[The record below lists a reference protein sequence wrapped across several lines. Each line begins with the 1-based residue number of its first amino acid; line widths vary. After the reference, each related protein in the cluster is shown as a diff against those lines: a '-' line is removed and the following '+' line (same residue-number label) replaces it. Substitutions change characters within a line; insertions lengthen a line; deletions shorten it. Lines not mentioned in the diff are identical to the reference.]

1 MSGLDVESS
10 MTSKN
15 RWLWGAVAS
24 AAAPAPGQVSL
35 KGISRLDWTLTKPTL
50 DEWLAE
56 LHENEID
63 ADKGDPEPDYFDDDE
78 VEAQERN
85 QQRVVWNFPSDQAF
99 DEFVSTIGAR
109 SQSEVDLVLRHL
121 LIPSCALGADHMK
134 LDIYLTLREQGDPES
149 IQMAAK
155 MMRSTHFQRIYAYY
169 GGKTSELPWE
179 GIRWVLQLLPDK
191 PATALV
197 ALDAYF
203 LAHMWDMTD
212 SLINAISDAE
222 AVIRGRYIGVPE
234 TQEER
239 RQALYDLSP
248 RQFER
253 LIQRLYQAQDYD
265 AELTPSQR
273 DRGRD
278 VIARRSQP
286 GTREHVLIECKRY
299 AKTIPIQY
307 VRALLGAVSNER
319 ASAGKLVTTSS
330 FSKEARDEMKDNRR
344 IELIDGLQLVVLL
357 NEYLGWT
364 WPTRLDSL
372 TSEGNVGVRQ
382 H

>member
-1 MSGLDVESS
+1 M
-10 MTSKN
+10 
-15 RWLWGAVAS
+15 WGAEAS
-24 AAAPAPGQVSL
+24 AAAPALGQVSP
-35 KGISRLDWTLTKPTL
+35 KAISRLDWTLTKPTL
-50 DEWLAE
+50 AEWLAE
-56 LHENEID
+56 LHEDEIE

-85 QQRVVWNFPSDQAF
+85 QRRVVWNFPSDQAL
-99 DEFVSTIGAR
+99 DEFVSTISVR
-109 SQSEVDLVLRHL
+109 SQSEVDPVLRHL

-134 LDIYLTLREQGDPES
+134 LDIYLTFRQQGDPES
-149 IQMAAK
+149 IQMAAE

-203 LAHMWDMTD
+203 LAHMRDMTD
-212 SLINAISDAE
+212 SLIYAISDAE
-222 AVIRGRYIGVPE
+222 AVIRGRYIGVPD

-253 LIQRLYQAQDYD
+253 LIHQLYQAQGYD

-330 FSKEARDEMKDNRR
+330 FSKEARDEMKDNHR
-344 IELIDGLQLVVLL
+344 IELIDGLRLVVLL

-382 H
+382 R

>member
-1 MSGLDVESS
+1 
-10 MTSKN
+10 
-15 RWLWGAVAS
+15 
-24 AAAPAPGQVSL
+24 
-35 KGISRLDWTLTKPTL
+35 
-50 DEWLAE
+50 
-56 LHENEID
+56 
-63 ADKGDPEPDYFDDDE
+63 
-78 VEAQERN
+78 
-85 QQRVVWNFPSDQAF
+85 
-99 DEFVSTIGAR
+99 
-109 SQSEVDLVLRHL
+109 
-121 LIPSCALGADHMK
+121 MK
-134 LDIYLTLREQGDPES
+134 LDIYLTFRQQGDPES
-149 IQMAAK
+149 IQMAAE

-203 LAHMWDMTD
+203 LAHMRDMTD
-212 SLINAISDAE
+212 SLIYAISDAE
-222 AVIRGRYIGVPE
+222 AVIRGRYIGVPD

-253 LIQRLYQAQDYD
+253 LIHRLYQAQGYD

-330 FSKEARDEMKDNRR
+330 FSKEARDEMKDNHR
-344 IELIDGLQLVVLL
+344 IELIDGLSWLSCLMSTSGGLGRRVSTASPARATLGFDNAEGPFAGADAMDQRPVLRPGPGGGAGRYYSDNTPERRSPGSGHVVSLRRHAPCWRLL
-357 NEYLGWT
+357 MLRNWAHGIEVNFKETAGSSI
-364 WPTRLDSL
+364 RARRSIAH
-372 TSEGNVGVRQ
+372 GAGGGRKAK
-382 H
+382 